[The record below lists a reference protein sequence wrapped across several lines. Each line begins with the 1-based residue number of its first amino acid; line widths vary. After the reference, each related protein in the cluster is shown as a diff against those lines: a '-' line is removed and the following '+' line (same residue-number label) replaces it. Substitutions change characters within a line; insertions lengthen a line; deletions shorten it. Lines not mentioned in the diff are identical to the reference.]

1 MAGIRTLRDEDGCSK
16 IGVPGRKKVLVR
28 GVSMKTGSSG
38 SERINLS
45 WAEREMLAGLVFLTA
60 LVLVSALFPAAVGT
74 GPQAPLLR
82 HAAAP
87 WIFGPIQVLLLYVP
101 PLVGA
106 WLIPGVFLIFLFLF
120 PWLSRGRGARPAFY
134 FFVFFAG
141 AVLVLL
147 AMYVWLG

>member
-1 MAGIRTLRDEDGCSK
+1 
-16 IGVPGRKKVLVR
+16 
-28 GVSMKTGSSG
+28 MKTADGEG
-38 SERINLS
+38 ERQINFS
-45 WAEREMLAGLVFLTA
+45 WPEREMLAGLVFLAA
-60 LVLVSALFPAAVGT
+60 LILVSALFPAAVGT

-106 WLIPGVFLIFLFLF
+106 WLIPGVFAAFLFLF
-120 PWLSRGRGARPAFY
+120 PWLSKGRGARPALY
-134 FFVFFAG
+134 FFAFFVG